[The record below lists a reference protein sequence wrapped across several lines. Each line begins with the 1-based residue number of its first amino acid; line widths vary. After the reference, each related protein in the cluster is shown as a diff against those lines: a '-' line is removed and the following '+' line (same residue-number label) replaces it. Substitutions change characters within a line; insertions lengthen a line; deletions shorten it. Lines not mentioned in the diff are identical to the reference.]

1 MSPAN
6 AGDTGLIPGLGR
18 FHMQWAAK
26 SPCTTPTGLTS
37 ARTQESQLLKP
48 LCLEPVLGNE
58 RSHLTTKSS
67 YSQRKPACSKE
78 DPA

>member
-1 MSPAN
+1 MEKNPPAN
-6 AGDTGLIPGLGR
+6 AGDTGSIPGLGR
-18 FHMQWAAK
+18 VHVPVSPWA
-26 SPCTTPTGLTS
+26 TTTEL
-37 ARTQESQLLKP
+37 AY
-48 LCLEPVLGNE
+48 LEPVLGNE